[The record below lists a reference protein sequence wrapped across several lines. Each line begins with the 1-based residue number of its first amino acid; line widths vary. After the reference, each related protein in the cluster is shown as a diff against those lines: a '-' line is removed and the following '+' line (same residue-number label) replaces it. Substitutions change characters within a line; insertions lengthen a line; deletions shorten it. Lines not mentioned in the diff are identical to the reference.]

1 MNYHNNS
8 LAWNFFCIHDGIWKE
23 QLFVTTKKEV
33 HALSKLV
40 NAKGFV
46 QNLNTKS
53 EKIISINYL
62 QNVMDTIEELKV
74 VLLNMISYRIFK
86 NKVCKHMREKVEDF
100 FMGKSLNGEKLIIEN
115 KS

>member
-1 MNYHNNS
+1 
-8 LAWNFFCIHDGIWKE
+8 
-23 QLFVTTKKEV
+23 
-33 HALSKLV
+33 
-40 NAKGFV
+40 
-46 QNLNTKS
+46 
-53 EKIISINYL
+53 
-62 QNVMDTIEELKV
+62 MDTIEELKV